1 MVLFYS
7 TRKMTNKIL
16 ETRNKISKYF
26 INHNLFLKYHPN
38 IKISKHIE
46 NTNLYRLKKQNLIKK
61 KEAL

>member
-1 MVLFYS
+1 
-7 TRKMTNKIL
+7 MTNKIL